1 MNNKSI
7 RLVVSISLNLIL
19 LIAGVFIIS
28 IAGSKAYTFGHSIF
42 DEQSVNTS
50 ADAREVEVTI
60 SDGVSA
66 KQLSK
71 ILFDKGLVEDKT
83 IFYFQV
89 TLSDYKGKFIG
100 GTYTLRTDMKPTDMM
115 KVLTKTDT
123 EEDSTGR

>member
-19 LIAGVFIIS
+19 VIIGVFVIT

-42 DEQSVNTS
+42 DEQAVDTV
-50 ADAREVEVTI
+50 DQAREVEVTI
-60 SDGVSA
+60 TDGVSA

-71 ILFDKGLVEDKT
+71 ILYDKGLVEDKT
-83 IFYFQV
+83 IFYFQA
-89 TLSDYKGKFIG
+89 TLSDYKGKFVG

-115 KVLTKTDT
+115 KVLTNTDS
-123 EEDSTGR
+123 EEDS